1 MQKSFARRRLN
12 VGSTLKPK
20 AAGAKANNRAKAT
33 VSCSHGKSSHSHP
46 SCAFG
51 LGPTAAG
58 LTHYG
63 DAVVAPYGRHPQ
75 RHAELYDGEINH
87 NIHVLEDLSARQLI
101 DYCSGVSA
109 KLSSTLL
116 ALNHAQMPFNQP
128 LTSTTDSFVRQDC
141 SKVLTYFSD
150 ALEGVINAFCAVEHI
165 ALTQRDALDDKI
177 VELSRLAARRR
188 HK

>member
-1 MQKSFARRRLN
+1 MQKSVARHRRV
-12 VGSTLKPK
+12 VGSSLKQK
-20 AAGAKANNRAKAT
+20 ASSTKAKAKAKV
-33 VSCSHGKSSHSHP
+33 VSCSHCRGSHSP
-46 SCAFG
+46 SSCAFG
-51 LGPTAAG
+51 LGHASAG
-58 LTHYG
+58 LTQYG
-63 DAVVAPYGRHPQ
+63 DAVVAPHGRHPQ

-87 NIHVLEDLSARQLI
+87 NIHVLEGLSARQLI

-128 LTSTTDSFVRQDC
+128 LTSTTYSFVRQDC

-188 HK
+188 QK